1 MCRYCPVFRRT
12 GPSSTSRLGCRR
24 GGSRACSRCSSAPR
38 TREYSECLLV
48 RCEHSLA
55 LHTPPLAV
63 VYNVHLHEV
72 GARSCV
78 GLMLARYKSNSKWVY
93 LRLNWLNLQHLLHK
107 IRWTFK
113 LLWNGTLDWCEM
125 FQLSENSNYRLGS
138 LQLLVSGYFGLD
150 SHILMNLSNKM
161 RCAVVLKLR
170 NFKYSLEKQWW

>member
-1 MCRYCPVFRRT
+1 MSGVQENWSIKYIETGMQTGRQPRVLEVFECTEDSWVFRV
-12 GPSSTSRLGCRR
+12 PD
-24 GGSRACSRCSSAPR
+24 GG
-38 TREYSECLLV
+38 LLV

-55 LHTPPLAV
+55 LHSPHSATRCS
-63 VYNVHLHEV
+63 VHLHEV

-78 GLMLARYKSNSKWVY
+78 GLMLARYKSNSEWVY
-93 LRLNWLNLQHLLHK
+93 LRLNWLNLQHLLHR

-138 LQLLVSGYFGLD
+138 LQLLVSGYFRLD
-150 SHILMNLSNKM
+150 SHIPMNLSNKM